1 MTPRMENPSLVVP
14 GALQPLL
21 DLTKVIG
28 KVGVPQT
35 TLDLVRLRVSEING
49 RVYLLTDESGTEA
62 DESADQS
69 AKEPEKQQVK
79 ADERLPLVATWRS
92 ESCFTDAERSAL
104 EMAEAV
110 TLMTDPQ
117 DMASDAVW
125 EDAAQYYSDEQLGAL
140 VMHIGLVNL
149 WNRVNVATRQ
159 EPAAWR

>member
-1 MTPRMENPSLVVP
+1 MTPRMDNPSLVVP

-21 DLTKVIG
+21 DLTEVIG

-35 TLDLVRLRVSEING
+35 TLDLVRLRVSELNG
-49 RVYLLTDESGTEA
+49 RLYTLPA
-62 DESADQS
+62 
-69 AKEPEKQQVK
+69 EPEKAEK
-79 ADERLPLVATWRS
+79 ADARLPQVATWRT

-110 TLMTDPQ
+110 TLMTDPE

-125 EDAAQYYSDEQLGAL
+125 EDSAQYYSDEQLGAL

>member
-1 MTPRMENPSLVVP
+1 MTERMDNPSLVVP

-21 DLTKVIG
+21 DLTEVIG
-28 KVGVPQT
+28 KVGVAQS

-49 RVYLLTDESGTEA
+49 RTYTFPD
-62 DESADQS
+62 D
-69 AKEPEKQQVK
+69 PEQAAT
-79 ADERLPLVATWRS
+79 ADERLGKVALWRT
-92 ESCFTDAERSAL
+92 ETCFDPGERAAL

-125 EDAAQYYSDEQLGAL
+125 EKSAQYYTDEQLGAL
-140 VMHIGLVNL
+140 VMHIGLVNF

-159 EPAAWR
+159 EAAAWR

>member
-21 DLTKVIG
+21 DLTEVIG
-28 KVGVPQT
+28 KVGVEQA

-49 RVYLLTDESGTEA
+49 RAYTFPEDHGEA
-62 DESADQS
+62 AG
-69 AKEPEKQQVK
+69 
-79 ADERLPLVATWRS
+79 ADERLPRVAGWRG
-92 ESCFTDAERSAL
+92 ESCFDDAERAAL

-117 DMASDAVW
+117 DMASDEIW
-125 EDAAQYYSDEQLGAL
+125 EKSSRYYTDEQLGAL
-140 VMHIGLVNL
+140 VMHIGLVNF

-159 EPAAWR
+159 DAAAWR

>member
-21 DLTKVIG
+21 DLTEVIS

-49 RVYLLTDESGTEA
+49 RTYTFPD
-62 DESADQS
+62 
-69 AKEPEKQQVK
+69 K
-79 ADERLPLVATWRS
+79 AQEVDERLLLVASWRT
-92 ESCFTDAERSAL
+92 ESCFDEAERAAL
-104 EMAEAV
+104 EMAEAI

-117 DMASDAVW
+117 DMASDEIWGEAS
-125 EDAAQYYSDEQLGAL
+125 QYYNDEQLGAL

-149 WNRVNVATRQ
+149 WNRVNVTTRQ